1 MRGRNGGGGNNNNN
15 KNKIPN
21 RNQTFDSNGPEIR
34 VRGNAHQIFEKY
46 QAMAR
51 EATTAGDRITAES
64 YFQHAEHYFRVIAAS
79 GGFHRPQEPWGENEG
94 DDQGQ
99 GGNGAGQQG
108 GGPQAGGQPGGG
120 HQGSGGHQGGGQYA
134 TGQYGPANGAGQQ
147 AGAPQGGHQGGY
159 QGGQQGGTDGRQDGR
174 NDGRADQ
181 RGDYRGQDYRATQDP
196 ATADQPEIIVPAKP
210 EIKE

>member
-1 MRGRNGGGGNNNNN
+1 MRPNNNPRRMRGRSGGGN

-64 YFQHAEHYFRVIAAS
+64 YFQHAEHYFRMIAAS

-99 GGNGAGQQG
+99 SAGQPGFPQGGGQQG
-108 GGPQAGGQPGGG
+108 GGQHGGGQ
-120 HQGSGGHQGGGQYA
+120 QGGHQGGGQY
-134 TGQYGPANGAGQQ
+134 GAGNGGSTHQGSGQ
-147 AGAPQGGHQGGY
+147 HGGQGGSNGGY
-159 QGGQQGGTDGRQDGR
+159 EGRG
-174 NDGRADQ
+174 N
-181 RGDYRGQDYRATQDP
+181 YRGQSYRPAPDP
-196 ATADQPEIIVPAKP
+196 AAAEQPEIVVPATP
-210 EIKE
+210 EIKD

>member
-1 MRGRNGGGGNNNNN
+1 MRGRNGGGGGN
-15 KNKIPN
+15 KNKMPN

-64 YFQHAEHYFRVIAAS
+64 YYQHAEHYFRMIAAS

-99 GGNGAGQQG
+99 SGGANGGGQQ
-108 GGPQAGGQPGGG
+108 GGPQAGG
-120 HQGSGGHQGGGQYA
+120 HQVGGHQGGGQY
-134 TGQYGPANGAGQQ
+134 GSGNGG
-147 AGAPQGGHQGGY
+147 
-159 QGGQQGGTDGRQDGR
+159 GGQQGGHGGSQGGYEGRG
-174 NDGRADQ
+174 NY
-181 RGDYRGQDYRATQDP
+181 RGHDYRPPQDP
-196 ATADQPEIIVPAKP
+196 ASADQPEIIVPVPP
-210 EIKE
+210 ETKE